1 MRGFISTW
9 QNPALVAPWSLP
21 KRRLTDLPFP
31 VWAII
36 ALAGAF
42 SLTALTG
49 RDLLQP
55 VEPQTEQLRSELA
68 AVTTEVRSLRSEIQ
82 LKSLA
87 VDRLDE
93 IHRLAGG
100 YRVPA
105 DLATLIYDIA
115 VAEQISPD
123 LAFGLVRVESGFERT
138 VVSPKGAIGYTQLL
152 PSTAKWL
159 DPSSDT
165 KDLFDTQTNLHL
177 GFRYLFQLLEEYNGD
192 KRLALLA
199 YNRGPTR
206 VGGLLSL
213 GIDPANGYAK
223 KVLGE

>member
-1 MRGFISTW
+1 MRGYISTW
-9 QNPALVAPWSLP
+9 QNPTAVARWCLP

-36 ALAGAF
+36 AIAGAF
-42 SLTALTG
+42 SLTALAG
-49 RDLLQP
+49 RDLP
-55 VEPQTEQLRSELA
+55 RATEPQTEQLRSQLA
-68 AVTTEVRSLRSEIQ
+68 TVTAEATSLRSEIQ

-87 VDRLDE
+87 VDRLE
-93 IHRLAGG
+93 QVHRLS
-100 YRVPA
+100 YEYKVSA

-115 VAEQISPD
+115 VAEQISPE

-159 DPSSDT
+159 DPGSDT
-165 KDLFDTQTNLHL
+165 KDLFETHTNLHL
-177 GFRYLFQLLEEYNGD
+177 GFRYLNQLLEEYNGD

-213 GIDPANGYAK
+213 GIDPANGYAR

>member
-1 MRGFISTW
+1 MRGYISTW
-9 QNPALVAPWSLP
+9 QNPTAVARLCLP

-31 VWAII
+31 VWAILAI
-36 ALAGAF
+36 AGAF
-42 SLTALTG
+42 SLTALAG
-49 RDLLQP
+49 RDLPQAA
-55 VEPQTEQLRSELA
+55 EPQTEQLRSELA
-68 AVTTEVRSLRSEIQ
+68 TVTAEATSLRSEIQ

-87 VDRLDE
+87 VDRFE
-93 IHRLAGG
+93 QIHRLSHE
-100 YRVPA
+100 YKVSA

-115 VAEQISPD
+115 VAEQISPE

-159 DPSSDT
+159 DPGSDT
-165 KDLFDTQTNLHL
+165 KDLFETHTNLHL
-177 GFRYLFQLLEEYNGD
+177 GFRYLNQLLEEYNGD

-213 GIDPANGYAK
+213 GIDPANGYAR